1 MNDKVI
7 SLLCGVIFSLG
18 LVVSG
23 MTNPSKVIGFLS
35 ITHNW
40 DASLMFVMGGAILIF
55 APFFY
60 FLKNKEVSAL
70 GMKIELPSKQDIDK
84 KLLIGSALFGV
95 GWGLVGLC
103 PGPSISALTS
113 PGISGLTMFNPI
125 VIIFLLSMA
134 IGIVVNKN
142 LGVTV
147 KTNRPVVEEAPAV
160 EAPVEVTKE
169 APAEEA
175 SSDIVDI
182 EVLQKQQIKIKIK

>member
-35 ITHNW
+35 ITQKHLW
-40 DASLMFVMGGAILIF
+40 DASLIFVMGGAILIF

-60 FLKNKEVSAL
+60 FLKSREVSTL
-70 GMKIELPSKQDIDK
+70 GMKIELPSKQAVDK
-84 KLLIGSALFGV
+84 KLVIGSALFGV

-113 PGISGLTMFNPI
+113 PGISGFAMFNPI

-134 IGIVVNKN
+134 IGILVNKN
-142 LGVTV
+142 L
-147 KTNRPVVEEAPAV
+147 
-160 EAPVEVTKE
+160 
-169 APAEEA
+169 
-175 SSDIVDI
+175 
-182 EVLQKQQIKIKIK
+182 LQKTIQNKN